1 MEIEVEQETLRSLV
15 LEAIRSGNLS
25 IDVLVEAR
33 HGQYGSGD
41 GVRGTARFCLFGET
55 IEEGSADDYISVAAL

>member
-1 MEIEVEQETLRSLV
+1 MEQEALRVLI

-25 IDVLVEAR
+25 IDVVVEAQ

-41 GVRGTARFCLFGET
+41 GVRGTARFSLFGET
-55 IEEGSADDYISVAAL
+55 IEEGSADDYMSVETL